1 MVEKIKA
8 LWIKY
13 EEIIAYL
20 IVGGLTTVV
29 SWAAKFLAN
38 FLLFDNTMYPT
49 PFQNV
54 VLSVINWTAGVI
66 FAYFTNRKFV
76 FKSNAPMLSEAP
88 KFVLSRV
95 STLILDMVV
104 MQVLTAIGVNLL
116 VATLISA
123 VLVIIGNYVFSK
135 LFVFNKKKDGG
146 SRRGK
151 INILTCKSIYKS
163 SPELAEDR
171 KSVWSPD
178 CFLCAIL
185 YLELCQISLQQFQRC
200 GNGILM
206 GSLVA
211 VGRIDTGADKAVSGV
226 DTGV

>member
-95 STLILDMVV
+95 STLILD
-104 MQVLTAIGVNLL
+104 TGTDRN
-116 VATLISA
+116 
-123 VLVIIGNYVFSK
+123 
-135 LFVFNKKKDGG
+135 
-146 SRRGK
+146 R
-151 INILTCKSIYKS
+151 CKSAGGNPDLRS
-163 SPELAEDR
+163 SGHHR
-171 KSVWSPD
+171 Q
-178 CFLCAIL
+178 LCI
-185 YLELCQISLQQFQRC
+185 Q
-200 GNGILM
+200 
-206 GSLVA
+206 
-211 VGRIDTGADKAVSGV
+211 
-226 DTGV
+226 

>member
-95 STLILDMVV
+95 STLILDIVIMW
-104 MQVLTAIGVNLL
+104 LTVNVIGMNYWI
-116 VATLISA
+116 AKIFISA
-123 VLVIIGNYVFSK
+123 VLVTIANYVFSK
-135 LFVFNKKKDGG
+135 LLIFKKKD
-146 SRRGK
+146 
-151 INILTCKSIYKS
+151 T
-163 SPELAEDR
+163 E
-171 KSVWSPD
+171 
-178 CFLCAIL
+178 
-185 YLELCQISLQQFQRC
+185 
-200 GNGILM
+200 
-206 GSLVA
+206 
-211 VGRIDTGADKAVSGV
+211 
-226 DTGV
+226 

>member
-1 MVEKIKA
+1 MWMLQEREEENMIEKIKA
-8 LWIKY
+8 LWVKY

-54 VLSVINWTAGVI
+54 VLSIINWTAGVI

-104 MQVLTAIGVNLL
+104 MQVLTAVGVNLL
-116 VATLISA
+116 IATMSS
-123 VLVIIGNYVFSK
+123 VSCSYSTRK
-135 LFVFNKKKDGG
+135 KTTKRKRQNKY
-146 SRRGK
+146 
-151 INILTCKSIYKS
+151 INLREYYKS
-163 SPELAEDR
+163 SPEPAEDR
-171 KSVWSPD
+171 KSVGLRTAFYVQFIFGVMPD
-178 CFLCAIL
+178 KPLIIPVL
-185 YLELCQISLQQFQRC
+185 RQRHPC
-200 GNGILM
+200 GNVHSRGKRRHR
-206 GSLVA
+206 
-211 VGRIDTGADKAVSGV
+211 GR
-226 DTGV
+226 

>member
-1 MVEKIKA
+1 MKNEINVGHYRVSVDTTGNEDNMIEKIKA

-54 VLSVINWTAGVI
+54 VLSIINWTAGVI

-95 STLILDMVV
+95 STLILDMV
-104 MQVLTAIGVNLL
+104 GVNLL
-116 VATLISA
+116 VATVISA

-135 LFVFNKKKDGG
+135 LFVFNKKKDG
-146 SRRGK
+146 
-151 INILTCKSIYKS
+151 
-163 SPELAEDR
+163 EAEEA
-171 KSVWSPD
+171 K
-178 CFLCAIL
+178 
-185 YLELCQISLQQFQRC
+185 
-200 GNGILM
+200 
-206 GSLVA
+206 
-211 VGRIDTGADKAVSGV
+211 
-226 DTGV
+226 

>member
-1 MVEKIKA
+1 MKNEINVGHYRVSVDTTGNEDNMIEKIKA

-13 EEIIAYL
+13 EEIITYL

-49 PFQNV
+49 PFQNI
-54 VLSVINWTAGVI
+54 VLSIINWTAGVI

-104 MQVLTAIGVNLL
+104 MQVLTAVGVNLL
-116 VATLISA
+116 VATVISA

-135 LFVFNKKKDGG
+135 LFVFNKKKNG
-146 SRRGK
+146 
-151 INILTCKSIYKS
+151 
-163 SPELAEDR
+163 EAEEA
-171 KSVWSPD
+171 K
-178 CFLCAIL
+178 
-185 YLELCQISLQQFQRC
+185 
-200 GNGILM
+200 
-206 GSLVA
+206 
-211 VGRIDTGADKAVSGV
+211 
-226 DTGV
+226 

>member
-1 MVEKIKA
+1 MSLECLHFSGHLCIFVITAFNNENEINVGYYRVSVDTTGNEDSVKNMFDNMIEKIKA

-49 PFQNV
+49 SFQNV
-54 VLSVINWTAGVI
+54 VLSIINWTAGVI

-104 MQVLTAIGVNLL
+104 MQVLTAVGVNLL
-116 VATLISA
+116 IATVISA

-135 LFVFNKKKDGG
+135 LFVFNKKKDG
-146 SRRGK
+146 
-151 INILTCKSIYKS
+151 
-163 SPELAEDR
+163 EAEET
-171 KSVWSPD
+171 K
-178 CFLCAIL
+178 
-185 YLELCQISLQQFQRC
+185 
-200 GNGILM
+200 
-206 GSLVA
+206 
-211 VGRIDTGADKAVSGV
+211 
-226 DTGV
+226 

>member
-1 MVEKIKA
+1 
-8 LWIKY
+8 
-13 EEIIAYL
+13 
-20 IVGGLTTVV
+20 
-29 SWAAKFLAN
+29 
-38 FLLFDNTMYPT
+38 MYPT

-135 LFVFNKKKDGG
+135 LFVFNKKKTAKQK
-146 SRRGK
+146 RQNK
-151 INILTCKSIYKS
+151 NHKM
-163 SPELAEDR
+163 
-171 KSVWSPD
+171 KSVSPGK
-178 CFLCAIL
+178 CRFWRFCVL
-185 YLELCQISLQQFQRC
+185 
-200 GNGILM
+200 
-206 GSLVA
+206 
-211 VGRIDTGADKAVSGV
+211 
-226 DTGV
+226 

>member
-1 MVEKIKA
+1 MLTLAQRNEEQYGRKIKA

-135 LFVFNKKKDGG
+135 LFVFNKKKTAEQK
-146 SRRGK
+146 RQNK
-151 INILTCKSIYKS
+151 YINLQEYYKS

-171 KSVWSPD
+171 KSAGLRTAFYVQFIFGVMPD
-178 CFLCAIL
+178 KPSTIPALRQL
-185 YLELCQISLQQFQRC
+185 HPC
-200 GNGILM
+200 GNARSRGKRRHL
-206 GSLVA
+206 
-211 VGRIDTGADKAVSGV
+211 GR
-226 DTGV
+226 